1 MKKILF
7 LFLTL
12 VLLTGCSSN
21 DDSNDLDYLDGAYLT
36 AKVNGQNFVAEGNSL
51 FDGVH
56 AQLVEAGPVF
66 AFAIGAASFDGSTNT
81 EAIGIGLGG
90 LDFNVITAGTEYFAQ
105 QEDITVSG
113 YYSEQDE
120 NGTYLSSES
129 ELNAYV
135 KITAIDKV
143 NKIVSGEFY
152 FTAIDDD
159 NPNILYNVTDGIFN
173 DVQYTD
179 E

>member
-90 LDFNVITAGTEYFAQ
+90 LDFNIITAGTEYFAQ

-113 YYSEQDE
+113 Y
-120 NGTYLSSES
+120 
-129 ELNAYV
+129 
-135 KITAIDKV
+135 
-143 NKIVSGEFY
+143 
-152 FTAIDDD
+152 
-159 NPNILYNVTDGIFN
+159 
-173 DVQYTD
+173 
-179 E
+179 